1 MPLIPKETKFFDMT
15 TEQTR
20 VIGEAVNL
28 MKKMIK
34 DDDISFES
42 VRRIKELEQNCDTIS
57 HEIIHALNETFITP
71 IDREDIYKLVN
82 EIDDIMDLLNV
93 VANRL
98 YIFRIKSAKDTYLN
112 EFIETID
119 EAVTMVGNVLVG
131 LKEMKKKTRILD
143 YCIEINRL
151 ENSGDSLREKAIMNL
166 FEKETDPINIIK
178 WKELYEVSETIL
190 DACEKVAKTVE
201 EVMVKNG

>member
-98 YIFRIKSAKDTYLN
+98 YIFRIKSVKDTYLN
-112 EFIETID
+112 EFIKTID